1 MARRAATTFLGMPA
15 FGDIAGRAA
24 LPEPKDRP

>member
-1 MARRAATTFLGMPA
+1 MARRAATTFLGMPP

-24 LPEPKDRP
+24 LSAAKDRP